1 MLYILAI
8 IFFVVHLPSLVKE
21 IIPKPKILNDLY
33 KEKPPEGDVVIREN
47 AIRQLTEEEVILLK
61 PYLDNEDFI
70 SHPYQWESSLI
81 SLDVMRITG
90 YIEKDYPSVSH
101 YDYYYKMG
109 NLRIFFPYHMES
121 RIKGFNKGFHD
132 EDPRIKSDYINTAE
146 VVLTKSYAIVVKIN
160 HYGLLEAGLNL
171 YDRKERQI
179 GDFWQTGKLKPIP
192 LSSAESANET
202 FTQLITEESEKVPT
216 FEILNKRE
224 NNQFETAIEDRSN
237 SGILMIALFVSG
249 VMGLLFFE
257 HFQSLVL
264 VVCSI
269 ICFILSMIASVIKRE
284 IHTEHVNHIKAQI
297 KCNWPSYQKLRIDT
311 KFDVYYPEYWKP
323 FLPKKSDIPI
333 DMQIGIYS
341 RQLLSC
347 GDYLSI
353 SEEVKNYGAPKFI
366 YHNVL
371 LAITG
376 LILTVLMFFF
386 TNAIEKFDF
395 TYHQLTAPVTTWQID
410 DEKNLKNLSIQ
421 SMDRINLDLSSVW
434 CDINNMPSK
443 KDDYLQCNKIFFNIN
458 PIDSSKLNLFPLLPQ
473 SIQEIYHSNIFKMK
487 KDLEVFVMTRL
498 KKKILD
504 ARIDNKPIFKDYPK
518 LNQDFKNEKVFQL
531 IKIYD
536 IDKAILTFDDSC
548 NHLNLEPCDRIKN
561 RLAILLPEDSSIGSY
576 NWSAVVDY
584 AKSHHNIQKI
594 EKLTSA
600 ENIDRLVAQYR
611 KNVLEQ
617 FIFDAK
623 EKIVMLQN
631 DENNLS
637 IQFTNSIQLYDKNYK
652 NTYDN
657 EMLKEQLDYYN
668 GILLGNNANLKISG
682 IVTNVSY
689 HNGAVSKLTISTD
702 PNYNFDKNQLF
713 SFSSPILINNFVFLL
728 VILITLI
735 NSILIIWKKI
745 ANQQRLQIIIYN
757 YKNKIVKFTD

>member
-8 IFFVVHLPSLVKE
+8 IFFVVYLPSLVKG
-21 IIPKPKILNDLY
+21 IIQKPKILNDLY
-33 KEKPPEGDVVIREN
+33 KEEPLEGDVVIREN
-47 AIRQLTEEEVILLK
+47 AIRQLTEEEILLLQ
-61 PYLDNEDFI
+61 PYLDNKDHI
-70 SHPYQWESSLI
+70 PPPYQWESSLI
-81 SLDVMRITG
+81 NYDVTRIKA
-90 YIEKDYPSVSH
+90 YIEKDYPDKQNN
-101 YDYYYKMG
+101 DYYYKMG
-109 NLRIFFPYHMES
+109 YIRLFFPYRMHY
-121 RIKGFNKGFHD
+121 RILGLRDSFDSEELTSN
-132 EDPRIKSDYINTAE
+132 KSDYINTAE
-146 VVLTKSYAIVVKIN
+146 VVFTKSYAIVVKIN
-160 HYGLLEAGLNL
+160 TCELLEAGLNL
-171 YDRKERQI
+171 SDRKKRQI
-179 GDFWQTGKLKPIP
+179 EDYWQTGNLKPID
-192 LSSAESANET
+192 LSSAEKSNET
-202 FTQLITEESEKVPT
+202 ITQLITEESEKVLT
-216 FEILNKRE
+216 FEILNKRK
-224 NNQFETAIEDRSN
+224 NNQFETAIEDRSD
-237 SGILMIALFVSG
+237 SGILMIASYVLG

-284 IHTEHVNHIKAQI
+284 IHTEYVNHIKTRQLGI
-297 KCNWPSYQKLRIDT
+297 KS
-311 KFDVYYPEYWKP
+311 DVYINIPEHWRM
-323 FLPKKSDIPI
+323 FISNKSDTPI
-333 DMQIGIYS
+333 DMEVGINS
-341 RQLLSC
+341 RKLFSY

-353 SEEVKNYGAPKFI
+353 SEEVENYGAPKFI
-366 YHNVL
+366 AHNVL

-376 LILTVLMFFF
+376 LILAVLMFFF
-386 TNAIEKFDF
+386 TNSIEKFDF

-434 CDINNMPSK
+434 CDINNMQNK
-443 KDDYLQCNKIFFNIN
+443 KDIYLQCNKIFFNIN

-504 ARIDNKPIFKDYPK
+504 ARIDNNPIFKDYPK
-518 LNQDFKNEKVFQL
+518 LKQDLKSEKAFQL

-561 RLAILLPEDSSIGSY
+561 WLAILLPEDSSISSY

-600 ENIDRLVAQYR
+600 EKIYRLVAQYR

-652 NTYDN
+652 NIYDN
-657 EMLKEQLDYYN
+657 KMLKEQLDYYN

-702 PNYNFDKNQLF
+702 PNYNFDKNKLF

-728 VILITLI
+728 IILITLI

-745 ANQQRLQIIIYN
+745 ANQQRLEKIINN

>member
-8 IFFVVHLPSLVKE
+8 IFFVAHLPSLVKG
-21 IIPKPKILNDLY
+21 IIQKPKILNDLY
-33 KEKPPEGDVVIREN
+33 KEEPLEGDVVIREN
-47 AIRQLTEEEVILLK
+47 AIRQLTEEEILLLQ
-61 PYLDNEDFI
+61 PYLDNKDHI
-70 SHPYQWESSLI
+70 PPPYQWESSLI
-81 SLDVMRITG
+81 NYDVTRIKA
-90 YIEKDYPSVSH
+90 YIEKDYPDKQNN
-101 YDYYYKMG
+101 DYYYKMG
-109 NLRIFFPYHMES
+109 YIRLFFPYRMHY
-121 RIKGFNKGFHD
+121 RILGLRDSFDSEELTSN
-132 EDPRIKSDYINTAE
+132 KSDYINTAE
-146 VVLTKSYAIVVKIN
+146 VVFTKSYAIVVKIN
-160 HYGLLEAGLNL
+160 TCELLEAGLNL
-171 YDRKERQI
+171 SDRKKRQI
-179 GDFWQTGKLKPIP
+179 EDYWQTGNLKPID
-192 LSSAESANET
+192 LSSAEKSNET
-202 FTQLITEESEKVPT
+202 ITQLITEESEKVLT
-216 FEILNKRE
+216 FEILNKRK
-224 NNQFETAIEDRSN
+224 NNQFETAIEDRSD
-237 SGILMIALFVSG
+237 SGILMIASYVLG

-284 IHTEHVNHIKAQI
+284 IHTEYVNHIKTRQLGI
-297 KCNWPSYQKLRIDT
+297 KS
-311 KFDVYYPEYWKP
+311 DVYINIPEHWRM
-323 FLPKKSDIPI
+323 FISNKSDTPI
-333 DMQIGIYS
+333 DMEVGINS
-341 RQLLSC
+341 RKLFSY

-353 SEEVKNYGAPKFI
+353 SEEVENYGAPKFI
-366 YHNVL
+366 AHNVL

-376 LILTVLMFFF
+376 LILAVLMFFF

-434 CDINNMPSK
+434 CDINNMQNK
-443 KDDYLQCNKIFFNIN
+443 KDIYLQCNKIFFNIN

-504 ARIDNKPIFKDYPK
+504 ARIDNNPIFKDYPK
-518 LNQDFKNEKVFQL
+518 LKQDLKSEKAFQL

-561 RLAILLPEDSSIGSY
+561 WLAILLPEDSSISSY

-600 ENIDRLVAQYR
+600 EKIYRLVAQYR

-652 NTYDN
+652 NIYDN
-657 EMLKEQLDYYN
+657 KMLKEQLDYYN

-702 PNYNFDKNQLF
+702 PNYNFDKNKLF

-728 VILITLI
+728 IILITLI

-745 ANQQRLQIIIYN
+745 ANQQRLEKIINN

>member
-8 IFFVVHLPSLVKE
+8 IFFVVHLPSLVKG
-21 IIPKPKILNDLY
+21 IIQKPKILNDLY
-33 KEKPPEGDVVIREN
+33 KEEPLEGDVVIREN
-47 AIRQLTEEEVILLK
+47 AIRQLTEEEILLLQ
-61 PYLDNEDFI
+61 PYLDNKDHI
-70 SHPYQWESSLI
+70 PPPYQWESSLI
-81 SLDVMRITG
+81 NYDVTRIKA
-90 YIEKDYPSVSH
+90 YIEKDYPDKQNN
-101 YDYYYKMG
+101 DYYYKMG
-109 NLRIFFPYHMES
+109 YIRLFFPYRMHY
-121 RIKGFNKGFHD
+121 RILGLRDSFDSEELTSN
-132 EDPRIKSDYINTAE
+132 KSDYINTAE
-146 VVLTKSYAIVVKIN
+146 VVFTKSYAIVVKIN
-160 HYGLLEAGLNL
+160 TCELLEAGLNL
-171 YDRKERQI
+171 SDRKKRQI
-179 GDFWQTGKLKPIP
+179 EDYWQTGNLKPID
-192 LSSAESANET
+192 LSSAEKSNET
-202 FTQLITEESEKVPT
+202 ITQLITEESEKVLT
-216 FEILNKRE
+216 FEILNKRK
-224 NNQFETAIEDRSN
+224 NNQFETAIEDRSD
-237 SGILMIALFVSG
+237 SGILMIASYVLG

-284 IHTEHVNHIKAQI
+284 IHTEYVNHIKTRQLGI
-297 KCNWPSYQKLRIDT
+297 KS
-311 KFDVYYPEYWKP
+311 DVYINIPEHWRM
-323 FLPKKSDIPI
+323 FISNKSDTPI
-333 DMQIGIYS
+333 DMEVGINS
-341 RQLLSC
+341 RKLFSY

-353 SEEVKNYGAPKFI
+353 SEEVENYGAPKFI
-366 YHNVL
+366 AHNVL

-376 LILTVLMFFF
+376 LILAVLMFFF

-434 CDINNMPSK
+434 CDINNMQNK
-443 KDDYLQCNKIFFNIN
+443 KDIYLQCNKIFFNIN

-504 ARIDNKPIFKDYPK
+504 ARIDNNPIFKDYPK
-518 LNQDFKNEKVFQL
+518 LKQDLKSEKAFQL

-561 RLAILLPEDSSIGSY
+561 WLAILLPEDSSISSY

-600 ENIDRLVAQYR
+600 EKIDRLVAQYR

-652 NTYDN
+652 NIYDN
-657 EMLKEQLDYYN
+657 KMLKEQLDYYN

-728 VILITLI
+728 IILITLI

-745 ANQQRLQIIIYN
+745 ANQQRLEKIINN

>member
-8 IFFVVHLPSLVKE
+8 IFFVGYLPSLVKG
-21 IIPKPKILNDLY
+21 IIQKPKILNDLY
-33 KEKPPEGDVVIREN
+33 KEEPLEGDVVIREN
-47 AIRQLTEEEVILLK
+47 AIRQLTEEEILLLQ
-61 PYLDNEDFI
+61 PYLDNKDHI
-70 SHPYQWESSLI
+70 SPPYQWESSLI
-81 SLDVMRITG
+81 NYDVTRIKA
-90 YIEKDYPSVSH
+90 YIEKDYPDKQNN
-101 YDYYYKMG
+101 DYYYKMG
-109 NLRIFFPYHMES
+109 YIRLFFPYRMHY
-121 RIKGFNKGFHD
+121 RILGLRDSFDSEELTSN
-132 EDPRIKSDYINTAE
+132 KSDYINTAE
-146 VVLTKSYAIVVKIN
+146 VVFTKSYAIVVKIN
-160 HYGLLEAGLNL
+160 TCELLEAGLNL
-171 YDRKERQI
+171 SDRKKRQI
-179 GDFWQTGKLKPIP
+179 EDYWQTGNLKPID
-192 LSSAESANET
+192 LSSAEKSNET
-202 FTQLITEESEKVPT
+202 ITQLITEESEKVLT
-216 FEILNKRE
+216 FEILNKRK
-224 NNQFETAIEDRSN
+224 NNQFETAIEDRSD
-237 SGILMIALFVSG
+237 SGILMIASYVLG

-257 HFQSLVL
+257 HFQSFVL

-284 IHTEHVNHIKAQI
+284 IHTEYVNHIKTRQLGI
-297 KCNWPSYQKLRIDT
+297 KS
-311 KFDVYYPEYWKP
+311 DVYINIPEHWRM
-323 FLPKKSDIPI
+323 FISNKSDTPI
-333 DMQIGIYS
+333 DMEVGINS
-341 RQLLSC
+341 RKLFSY

-353 SEEVKNYGAPKFI
+353 SEEVENYGAPKFI
-366 YHNVL
+366 AHNVL

-376 LILTVLMFFF
+376 LILAVLMFFF
-386 TNAIEKFDF
+386 TNSIEKFDF

-434 CDINNMPSK
+434 CDINNMQNK
-443 KDDYLQCNKIFFNIN
+443 KDIYLQCNKIFFNIN

-504 ARIDNKPIFKDYPK
+504 ARIDNNPIFKDYPK
-518 LNQDFKNEKVFQL
+518 LKQDFKSEKAFQL

-561 RLAILLPEDSSIGSY
+561 WLAILLPEDSSISSY

-600 ENIDRLVAQYR
+600 EKIDRLVAQYR

-652 NTYDN
+652 NIYDN
-657 EMLKEQLDYYN
+657 KMLKEQLDYYN

-728 VILITLI
+728 IILITLI

-745 ANQQRLQIIIYN
+745 ANQQRLEKIINN

>member
-8 IFFVVHLPSLVKE
+8 IFFVAHLPSLVKG
-21 IIPKPKILNDLY
+21 IIQKPKILNDLY
-33 KEKPPEGDVVIREN
+33 KEEPLEGDVVIREN
-47 AIRQLTEEEVILLK
+47 AIRQLTEEEILLLQ
-61 PYLDNEDFI
+61 PYLDNKDHI
-70 SHPYQWESSLI
+70 PPPYQWESSLI
-81 SLDVMRITG
+81 NYDVTRIKA
-90 YIEKDYPSVSH
+90 YIEKDYP
-101 YDYYYKMG
+101 DKQNNNYYYKMG
-109 NLRIFFPYHMES
+109 YIRLFFPYNMS
-121 RIKGFNKGFHD
+121 YRILGLRDSFDSELPKN
-132 EDPRIKSDYINTAE
+132 KSDYINTAE
-146 VVLTKSYAIVVKIN
+146 VVFTKSYAIVVKIN
-160 HYGLLEAGLNL
+160 TCELLEAGLNL
-171 YDRKERQI
+171 SDRKKRQI
-179 GDFWQTGKLKPIP
+179 EDYWQTGNLKPID
-192 LSSAESANET
+192 LSSAEKSNET
-202 FTQLITEESEKVPT
+202 ITQLITEESEKVLT
-216 FEILNKRE
+216 FEILNKRK
-224 NNQFETAIEDRSN
+224 NNQFETAIEDRSD
-237 SGILMIALFVSG
+237 SGILMIASYVLG

-284 IHTEHVNHIKAQI
+284 IHTEYVNHIKTRQLGI
-297 KCNWPSYQKLRIDT
+297 KS
-311 KFDVYYPEYWKP
+311 DVYINIPEHWRM
-323 FLPKKSDIPI
+323 FISNKSDTPI
-333 DMQIGIYS
+333 DMEVGINS
-341 RQLLSC
+341 RKLFSY

-353 SEEVKNYGAPKFI
+353 SEEVENYGAPKFI
-366 YHNVL
+366 AHNVL

-376 LILTVLMFFF
+376 LILAVLMFFF

-434 CDINNMPSK
+434 CDINNMQNK
-443 KDDYLQCNKIFFNIN
+443 KDIYLQCNKIFFNIN

-504 ARIDNKPIFKDYPK
+504 ARIDNNPIFKDYPK
-518 LNQDFKNEKVFQL
+518 LKQDLKSEKAFQL

-561 RLAILLPEDSSIGSY
+561 WLAILLPEDSSISSY

-600 ENIDRLVAQYR
+600 EKIDRLVAQYR

-652 NTYDN
+652 NIYDN
-657 EMLKEQLDYYN
+657 KMLKEQLDYYN

-745 ANQQRLQIIIYN
+745 ANQQRLEKIINN
-757 YKNKIVKFTD
+757 YKNKIFEFTD

>member
-47 AIRQLTEEEVILLK
+47 AIRQLIEEEVILLK

-192 LSSAESANET
+192 LNSAESANET

-257 HFQSLVL
+257 LFQSLVL

-504 ARIDNKPIFKDYPK
+504 ARID
-518 LNQDFKNEKVFQL
+518 LSL
-531 IKIYD
+531 IHI
-536 IDKAILTFDDSC
+536 
-548 NHLNLEPCDRIKN
+548 
-561 RLAILLPEDSSIGSY
+561 
-576 NWSAVVDY
+576 
-584 AKSHHNIQKI
+584 
-594 EKLTSA
+594 
-600 ENIDRLVAQYR
+600 
-611 KNVLEQ
+611 
-617 FIFDAK
+617 
-623 EKIVMLQN
+623 
-631 DENNLS
+631 
-637 IQFTNSIQLYDKNYK
+637 
-652 NTYDN
+652 
-657 EMLKEQLDYYN
+657 
-668 GILLGNNANLKISG
+668 
-682 IVTNVSY
+682 
-689 HNGAVSKLTISTD
+689 
-702 PNYNFDKNQLF
+702 
-713 SFSSPILINNFVFLL
+713 
-728 VILITLI
+728 
-735 NSILIIWKKI
+735 
-745 ANQQRLQIIIYN
+745 
-757 YKNKIVKFTD
+757 

>member
-8 IFFVVHLPSLVKE
+8 IFFVVHLPSLVKG
-21 IIPKPKILNDLY
+21 IIQKPKILNDLY
-33 KEKPPEGDVVIREN
+33 KEEPLEGDVVIREN
-47 AIRQLTEEEVILLK
+47 AIRQLTEEEILLLQ
-61 PYLDNEDFI
+61 PYLDNKDHI
-70 SHPYQWESSLI
+70 SPPYQWESSLI
-81 SLDVMRITG
+81 NYDVTRIKA
-90 YIEKDYPSVSH
+90 YIEKDYPDKQNN
-101 YDYYYKMG
+101 DYYYKMG
-109 NLRIFFPYHMES
+109 YIRLFFPYRMHY
-121 RIKGFNKGFHD
+121 RILGLRDSFDSEELTSN
-132 EDPRIKSDYINTAE
+132 KSDYINTAE
-146 VVLTKSYAIVVKIN
+146 VVFTKSYAIVVKIN
-160 HYGLLEAGLNL
+160 TCELLEAGLNL
-171 YDRKERQI
+171 SDRKKRQI
-179 GDFWQTGKLKPIP
+179 EDYWQTGNLKPID
-192 LSSAESANET
+192 LSSAEKSNET
-202 FTQLITEESEKVPT
+202 ITQLITEESEKVLT
-216 FEILNKRE
+216 FEILNKRK
-224 NNQFETAIEDRSN
+224 NNQFETAIEDRSD
-237 SGILMIALFVSG
+237 SGILMIASYVLG

-257 HFQSLVL
+257 HFQSFVL

-284 IHTEHVNHIKAQI
+284 IHTEYVNHIKTRQLGI
-297 KCNWPSYQKLRIDT
+297 KS
-311 KFDVYYPEYWKP
+311 DVYINIPEHWRM
-323 FLPKKSDIPI
+323 FISNKSDTPI
-333 DMQIGIYS
+333 DMEVGINS
-341 RQLLSC
+341 RKLFSY

-353 SEEVKNYGAPKFI
+353 SEEVENYGAPKFI
-366 YHNVL
+366 AHNVL

-376 LILTVLMFFF
+376 LILAVLMFFF
-386 TNAIEKFDF
+386 TNSIEKFDF

-434 CDINNMPSK
+434 CDINNMQNK
-443 KDDYLQCNKIFFNIN
+443 KDIYLQCNKIFFNIN

-504 ARIDNKPIFKDYPK
+504 ARIDNNPIFKDYPK
-518 LNQDFKNEKVFQL
+518 LKQDFKSEKAFQL

-561 RLAILLPEDSSIGSY
+561 WLAILLPEDSSISSY

-600 ENIDRLVAQYR
+600 EKIDRLVAQYR

-652 NTYDN
+652 NIYDN
-657 EMLKEQLDYYN
+657 KMLKEQLDYYN

-728 VILITLI
+728 IILITLI

-745 ANQQRLQIIIYN
+745 ANQQRLEKIINN

>member
-1 MLYILAI
+1 M
-8 IFFVVHLPSLVKE
+8 
-21 IIPKPKILNDLY
+21 
-33 KEKPPEGDVVIREN
+33 
-47 AIRQLTEEEVILLK
+47 
-61 PYLDNEDFI
+61 
-70 SHPYQWESSLI
+70 
-81 SLDVMRITG
+81 G
-90 YIEKDYPSVSH
+90 YIR
-101 YDYYYKMG
+101 
-109 NLRIFFPYHMES
+109 LFFPYRMHY
-121 RIKGFNKGFHD
+121 RILGLRDSFDSEELTSN
-132 EDPRIKSDYINTAE
+132 KSDYINTAE
-146 VVLTKSYAIVVKIN
+146 VVFTKSYAIVVKIN
-160 HYGLLEAGLNL
+160 TCELLEAGLNL
-171 YDRKERQI
+171 SDRKKRQI
-179 GDFWQTGKLKPIP
+179 EDYWQTGNLKPID
-192 LSSAESANET
+192 LSSAEKSNET
-202 FTQLITEESEKVPT
+202 ITQLITEESEKVLT
-216 FEILNKRE
+216 FEILNKRK
-224 NNQFETAIEDRSN
+224 NNQFETAIEDRSD
-237 SGILMIALFVSG
+237 SGILMIASYVLG

-284 IHTEHVNHIKAQI
+284 IHTEYVNHIKTRQLGI
-297 KCNWPSYQKLRIDT
+297 KS
-311 KFDVYYPEYWKP
+311 DVYINIPEHWRM
-323 FLPKKSDIPI
+323 FISNKSDTPI
-333 DMQIGIYS
+333 DMEVGINS
-341 RQLLSC
+341 RKLFSY

-353 SEEVKNYGAPKFI
+353 SEEVENYGAPKFI
-366 YHNVL
+366 AHNVL

-376 LILTVLMFFF
+376 LILAVLMFFF
-386 TNAIEKFDF
+386 TNSIEKFDF

-434 CDINNMPSK
+434 CDINNMQNK
-443 KDDYLQCNKIFFNIN
+443 KDIYLQCNKIFFNIN

-504 ARIDNKPIFKDYPK
+504 ARIDNNPIFKDYPK
-518 LNQDFKNEKVFQL
+518 LKQDLKSEKAFQL

-561 RLAILLPEDSSIGSY
+561 WLAILLPEDSSISSY

-594 EKLTSA
+594 EELTSA

-637 IQFTNSIQLYDKNYK
+637 IQFTNSIQFYDKNYK
-652 NTYDN
+652 NIYDN
-657 EMLKEQLDYYN
+657 KMLKEQLDYYN

-745 ANQQRLQIIIYN
+745 ANQQRLEKIINN
-757 YKNKIVKFTD
+757 YKNKILEFTD

>member
-1 MLYILAI
+1 MLANIICFIVIPALAFLVLRIGILTQ
-8 IFFVVHLPSLVKE
+8 KE
-21 IIPKPKILNDLY
+21 LDKLSQKKQAEIDPF
-33 KEKPPEGDVVIREN
+33 IREN
-47 AIRQLTEEEVILLK
+47 AIRQLTEEEILLLQ
-61 PYLDNEDFI
+61 PYLDNEDHI
-70 SHPYQWESSLI
+70 PPPYQWQSSLI
-81 SLDVMRITG
+81 NYDVMRIKA
-90 YIEKDYPSVSH
+90 YIEKDYPDKQNN
-101 YDYYYKMG
+101 DYYYKMG
-109 NLRIFFPYHMES
+109 YIRLFFPYRMHY
-121 RIKGFNKGFHD
+121 RILGLRDSFDSEELTSN
-132 EDPRIKSDYINTAE
+132 KSDYINTAE
-146 VVLTKSYAIVVKIN
+146 VVFTKSYAIVVKIN
-160 HYGLLEAGLNL
+160 TCELLEAGLNL
-171 YDRKERQI
+171 SDRKKRQI
-179 GDFWQTGKLKPIP
+179 EDYWQTGNLKPID
-192 LSSAESANET
+192 LSSAEKSNET
-202 FTQLITEESEKVPT
+202 ITQLITEESEKVLT
-216 FEILNKRE
+216 FEILNKRK
-224 NNQFETAIEDRSN
+224 NNQFETAIEDRSD
-237 SGILMIALFVSG
+237 SGILMIASYVLG

-284 IHTEHVNHIKAQI
+284 IHTEYVNHIKTRQLGI
-297 KCNWPSYQKLRIDT
+297 KS
-311 KFDVYYPEYWKP
+311 DVYINIPEHWRM
-323 FLPKKSDIPI
+323 FISNKSDTPI
-333 DMQIGIYS
+333 DMEVGINS
-341 RQLLSC
+341 RKLFSY

-353 SEEVKNYGAPKFI
+353 SEEVENYGAPKFI
-366 YHNVL
+366 AHNVL

-376 LILTVLMFFF
+376 LILAVLMFFF
-386 TNAIEKFDF
+386 TNSIEKFDF

-434 CDINNMPSK
+434 CDINNMQNK
-443 KDDYLQCNKIFFNIN
+443 KDIYLQCNKIFFNIN

-504 ARIDNKPIFKDYPK
+504 ARIDNNPIFKDYPK
-518 LNQDFKNEKVFQL
+518 LKQDLKSEKAFQL

-561 RLAILLPEDSSIGSY
+561 WLAILLPEDSSISSY

-594 EKLTSA
+594 EELTSA

-637 IQFTNSIQLYDKNYK
+637 IQFTNSIQFYDKNYK
-652 NTYDN
+652 NIYDN
-657 EMLKEQLDYYN
+657 KMLKEQLDYYN

-745 ANQQRLQIIIYN
+745 ANQQRLEKIINN
-757 YKNKIVKFTD
+757 YKNKILEFTD

>member
-8 IFFVVHLPSLVKE
+8 IFFVVYLPSLVKE
-21 IIPKPKILNDLY
+21 IIPNPKILNDLY

-61 PYLDNEDFI
+61 PYLDNEDLI

-109 NLRIFFPYHMES
+109 NLRIFFPYRMAG

-132 EDPRIKSDYINTAE
+132 EDPSIKSDYINTAE

-237 SGILMIALFVSG
+237 SGILMIASYVLG

-284 IHTEHVNHIKAQI
+284 IHTEYVNHIKTRQLGI
-297 KCNWPSYQKLRIDT
+297 KS
-311 KFDVYYPEYWKP
+311 DVYINIPEHWRM
-323 FLPKKSDIPI
+323 FISNKSDTPI
-333 DMQIGIYS
+333 DMEVGINS
-341 RQLLSC
+341 RKLFSY

-353 SEEVKNYGAPKFI
+353 SEEVENYGAPKFI
-366 YHNVL
+366 AHNVL

-376 LILTVLMFFF
+376 LILAVLMFFF
-386 TNAIEKFDF
+386 TNSIEKFDF

-434 CDINNMPSK
+434 CDINNMQNK
-443 KDDYLQCNKIFFNIN
+443 KDIYLQCNKIFFNIN

-504 ARIDNKPIFKDYPK
+504 ARIDNNPIFKDYPK
-518 LNQDFKNEKVFQL
+518 LKQDFKSEKAFQL

-561 RLAILLPEDSSIGSY
+561 WLAILLPEDSSIGSY
-576 NWSAVVDY
+576 NWPAVVDY
-584 AKSHHNIQKI
+584 AKSHHDIQKI

-600 ENIDRLVAQYR
+600 ENIERLVAQYR

-652 NTYDN
+652 NIYDN

-728 VILITLI
+728 IILITLI

-745 ANQQRLQIIIYN
+745 ANQQRLEKIINN

>member
-8 IFFVVHLPSLVKE
+8 IFFVAHLPSLVKG
-21 IIPKPKILNDLY
+21 IIQKPKILNDLY
-33 KEKPPEGDVVIREN
+33 KEEPLEGDVVIREN
-47 AIRQLTEEEVILLK
+47 AIRQLTEEEILLLQ
-61 PYLDNEDFI
+61 PYLDNKDHI
-70 SHPYQWESSLI
+70 PPPYQWESSLI
-81 SLDVMRITG
+81 NYDVTRIKA
-90 YIEKDYPSVSH
+90 YIEKDYPDKQNN
-101 YDYYYKMG
+101 DYYYKMG
-109 NLRIFFPYHMES
+109 YIRLFFPYRMHY
-121 RIKGFNKGFHD
+121 RILGLRDSFDSEELTSN
-132 EDPRIKSDYINTAE
+132 KSDYINTAE
-146 VVLTKSYAIVVKIN
+146 VVFTKSYAIVVKIN
-160 HYGLLEAGLNL
+160 TCELLEAGLNL
-171 YDRKERQI
+171 SDRKKRQI
-179 GDFWQTGKLKPIP
+179 EDYWQTGNLKPID
-192 LSSAESANET
+192 LSSAEKSNET
-202 FTQLITEESEKVPT
+202 ITQLITEESEKVLT
-216 FEILNKRE
+216 FEILNKRK
-224 NNQFETAIEDRSN
+224 NNQFETAIEDRSD
-237 SGILMIALFVSG
+237 SGILMIASYVLG

-284 IHTEHVNHIKAQI
+284 IHTEYVNHIKTRQLGI
-297 KCNWPSYQKLRIDT
+297 KS
-311 KFDVYYPEYWKP
+311 DVYINIPEHWRM
-323 FLPKKSDIPI
+323 FISNKSDTPI
-333 DMQIGIYS
+333 DMEVGINS
-341 RQLLSC
+341 RKLFSY

-353 SEEVKNYGAPKFI
+353 SEEVENYGAPKFI
-366 YHNVL
+366 AHNVL

-376 LILTVLMFFF
+376 LILAVLMFFF

-434 CDINNMPSK
+434 CDINNMQNK
-443 KDDYLQCNKIFFNIN
+443 KDIYLQCNKIFFNIN

-504 ARIDNKPIFKDYPK
+504 ARIDNNPIFKDYPK
-518 LNQDFKNEKVFQL
+518 LKQDLKSEKAFQL

-561 RLAILLPEDSSIGSY
+561 WLAILLPEDSSISSY

-600 ENIDRLVAQYR
+600 EKIDRLVAQYR

-652 NTYDN
+652 NIYDN
-657 EMLKEQLDYYN
+657 KMLKEQLDYYN

-702 PNYNFDKNQLF
+702 PNYNFDKNKLF

-728 VILITLI
+728 IILITLI

-745 ANQQRLQIIIYN
+745 ANQQRLEKIINN